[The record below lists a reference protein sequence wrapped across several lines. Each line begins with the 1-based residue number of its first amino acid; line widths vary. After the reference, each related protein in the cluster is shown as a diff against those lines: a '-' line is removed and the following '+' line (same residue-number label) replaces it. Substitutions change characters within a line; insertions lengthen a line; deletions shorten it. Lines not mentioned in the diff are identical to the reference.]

1 MTSPENSGRLTR
13 IHGYETFN
21 QHMRILVTGASG
33 LLGLNLSLEAAK
45 PQTVAAYRQKTHF
58 ADSNEHQVF
67 GLVHSHPLHTSAFT
81 VLQGDLLDPGAAER
95 IIDQT
100 RPDWVINC
108 AALAI
113 VDACETDPLRAQKL
127 NTELPAK
134 LAAIVARGGARLLH
148 VSTDAIF
155 DGQRGDYSEADTP
168 NPLSVYGRTKLEGE
182 LAVAD
187 ANPDAIIARVN
198 FYGWSLSGKRSL
210 SEFFFYNLESSKQ
223 LMGFTD
229 VYFCPLLVNDLA
241 QILIKMLQYELSG
254 LYHVVSSEF
263 ISKYDFGVALAR
275 EFELEENLIT
285 PTSVSKAGLAAARS
299 PKLTLRT
306 AKLGAALGTPPPD
319 ISSGLKRYYKLY
331 QNDYPRMLQGMAN

>member
-1 MTSPENSGRLTR
+1 
-13 IHGYETFN
+13 
-21 QHMRILVTGASG
+21 MRILVTGASG

-45 PQTVAAYRQKTHF
+45 RQ
-58 ADSNEHQVF
+58 ANSDNRQNEHDVF
-67 GLVHSHPLHTSAFT
+67 GLVHSHPLRTSAFT
-81 VLQGDLLDPGAAER
+81 VLGGDLFDPNTAQR

-100 RPDWVINC
+100 RPNWVINC

-148 VSTDAIF
+148 VSTDAVF
-155 DGQRGDYSEADTP
+155 DGQRGDYTETDTP
-168 NPLSVYGRTKLEGE
+168 NPLSVYGRSKLEGE

-187 ANPDAIIARVN
+187 ANPEAIIARVN

-241 QILIKMLQYELSG
+241 QILLKMLQDELSG
-254 LYHVVSSEF
+254 LYHVVSSES

-275 EFELEENLIT
+275 EFGLEENLIT
-285 PTSVSKAGLAAARS
+285 PTSVSEAGLAAARS

-306 AKLGAALGTPPPD
+306 AKLGATLGTPPPD
-319 ISSGLKRYYKLY
+319 ISSGLKRFYKLY
-331 QNDYPRMLQGMAN
+331 QEGYPLTLKGMGK